1 MSSAWPSASLVAVRE
16 TGVQGQGR
24 GLYLADESVGVD
36 AGAPLLCEAALVACT
51 LEGGPLDRP
60 WLLAAQLVEELL
72 EARATAGAELATLE
86 PRSAADA
93 VVPNDEAD
101 ELNAA
106 VDQLRQCTSAQ
117 AVSNAE
123 LTRLLLVV
131 ARNAMAL
138 EGCQALCPRASMIN
152 HSCSPNATHQGF
164 RRASDKTLCVCIRA
178 VRSIR
183 EGEQITISYVDDLA
197 TSVRERTA
205 SLAHHGFAAE
215 LRPCDPPLEGWLLPA
230 AETVRRAEV
239 ERTVHAHNVAADEA
253 WSAAH
258 AGGGGGAG
266 DEQKKQLLMR
276 AASLYA
282 KLLQLSSGAL
292 DDRHAILLQARSR
305 LAQVMMMSGA
315 DRSRANAL
323 PLWRA
328 VLAALRPCVP
338 AHWPQLLPPLRS
350 AAAAAAAAGDES
362 AASAFRAEYERVLGV
377 LNPTCPDVS

>member
-1 MSSAWPSASLVAVRE
+1 MSAWPSASLVAVRD
-16 TGVQGQGR
+16 TGVEGQGR
-24 GLYLADESVGVD
+24 GLYLAGESVD
-36 AGAPLLCEAALVACT
+36 AGAPLLCEAALVSHT
-51 LEGGPLDRP
+51 LQGAPINRP

-72 EARATAGAELATLE
+72 EVRTTAGAELATLE
-86 PRSAADA
+86 PRAAADA
-93 VVPNDEAD
+93 VAPNDEAD

-117 AVSNAE
+117 AVSDAE
-123 LTRLLLVV
+123 LKRLLLVV

-178 VRSIR
+178 VRNIQ

-205 SLAHHGFAAE
+205 SLAHHGFEAE
-215 LRPCDPPLEGWLLPA
+215 HRPCDAALEGWILPA

-258 AGGGGGAG
+258 ASGAG
-266 DEQKKQLLMR
+266 DEQMKQQLMR

-305 LAQVMMMSGA
+305 LAEVMMMSGA

-338 AHWPQLLPPLRS
+338 EHWPQLLPPLRS

-362 AASAFRAEYERVLGV
+362 AASAFRSEYESVLGV
-377 LNPTCPDVS
+377 LNPTCPDVGFVKP